1 VAEEVFRQAGV
12 VDQDRAVAALVA
24 AARAPVHAY
33 LLVGPPGAGAAA
45 AARGFS
51 AALVCPDGG
60 DGTCR
65 ACRLAMAGEHP
76 DVATFAPSGAYLRV
90 PEVEDVVR
98 EALRSPV
105 EGGRKVLVLHEV
117 HRVGD
122 ATPALLKTLEEPPA
136 STVFVLLADAV
147 APQIATIASRCARV
161 DLPALPP
168 ATIEAALVAQG
179 VDAERAASVAP
190 AALGDLERARVL
202 IADEDLARRQRL
214 WRTLPAHLDGT
225 GSTVAAAVDELLEH
239 IEEAASPLKARQVLE
254 AATLEDRLAATGARG
269 SGGRKALAEQHK
281 RGLRRHR
288 ATELR
293 FGLATLA
300 AAYRDDLAAEPG
312 DAAADVAAIDA
323 ITAAAEGLVH
333 NPNETLLLQALF
345 LRLPPLPAA

>member
-1 VAEEVFRQAGV
+1 
-12 VDQDRAVAALVA
+12 
-24 AARAPVHAY
+24 
-33 LLVGPPGAGAAA
+33 
-45 AARGFS
+45 
-51 AALVCPDGG
+51 
-60 DGTCR
+60 
-65 ACRLAMAGEHP
+65 
-76 DVATFAPSGAYLRV
+76 
-90 PEVEDVVR
+90 
-98 EALRSPV
+98 
-105 EGGRKVLVLHEV
+105 
-117 HRVGD
+117 
-122 ATPALLKTLEEPPA
+122 
-136 STVFVLLADAV
+136 
-147 APQIATIASRCARV
+147 
-161 DLPALPP
+161 
-168 ATIEAALVAQG
+168 VAQG